1 MTTIDFRHEAEG
13 LFDEMVR
20 VRRDLHRHPELGFQ
34 ETRTAGIVA
43 TTLNELGLEAR
54 AGVGQTGVVGLLEGD
69 RPGPTV
75 LLRFDMDALP
85 IQEESDH
92 GYVSL
97 NPGVMH
103 ACGHDGHVAMGLA
116 LARLFA
122 ARRAE
127 MAGVI
132 KFLFQPAEE
141 GLGGAL
147 AVIAD
152 GALEEPRPDV
162 ALAMHLWS
170 PVSLGQARVVDGPAM
185 AASSVFTITVEGK
198 GGHGAAPH
206 LCTDPILAAAQIVV
220 ALQSIVSRNTD
231 PHESVVLSIG
241 AFSAG
246 TTFNVIPER
255 AVLKGTVRSYD
266 TPSHRRVYRRLLEMA
281 THTASAYGCRA
292 TMETVAIVAAVVND
306 PKPTA
311 VVRAAAGRVLGE
323 GNILEHR
330 TMAAEDMGFILQEI
344 PGCYFFIGCSDGNT
358 TSYPHHHPRFDF
370 DERAMIDG
378 VAVMAGAAARYV
390 LNDNSR
396 AAVDDPGAWVAADRA
411 NGR

>member
-1 MTTIDFRHEAEG
+1 MAYPNFRQEATR
-13 LFDEMVR
+13 LFDDMVR

-43 TTLNELGLEAR
+43 ETLTGLGLEVQT
-54 AGVGQTGVVGLLEGD
+54 GVGQTGVVALLDGA

-85 IQEESDH
+85 IQEESEHD
-92 GYVSL
+92 YASV

-116 LARLFA
+116 LARIFA
-122 ARRAE
+122 ARQAE
-127 MAGVI
+127 IAGTL

-147 AVIAD
+147 SVIAD
-152 GALEEPRPDV
+152 GALDNPRPDV

-170 PVSLGQARVVDGPAM
+170 PVALGKARVVEGPAM
-185 AASSVFTITVEGK
+185 ASSSVFTIAVEGR

-231 PHESVVLSIG
+231 PHDSVVVSIG

-266 TPSHRRVYRRLLEMA
+266 TPSHRMVYRRILEMA

-292 TMETVAIVAAVVND
+292 TMETVAIVAAVVNA
-306 PKPTA
+306 PEPTA
-311 VVRAAAGRVLGE
+311 VVREAAVAVLGAT
-323 GNILEHR
+323 NILEHR

-344 PGCYFFIGCSDGNT
+344 PGCYFFVGCSNGHA
-358 TSYPHHHPRFDF
+358 TSFPPPPPAFR
-370 DERAMIDG
+370 
-378 VAVMAGAAARYV
+378 
-390 LNDNSR
+390 L
-396 AAVDDPGAWVAADRA
+396 
-411 NGR
+411 